1 MVIVKVA
8 YVGSAAAVVGASQEE
23 VRIGNATLRE
33 LWTVLSKRHGE
44 AFEGLVSFGTEL
56 SAYVVLLNGRN
67 IRLLNGLDTPL
78 QDGDRVTIMA
88 PFAGG

>member
-1 MVIVKVA
+1 MITVKVA
-8 YVGSAAAVVGASQEE
+8 YVGSAATVVGTSEE
-23 VRIGNATLRE
+23 NVQVGTATLRE
-33 LWTVLSKRHGE
+33 LWTVLFKRHGE
-44 AFEGLVSFGTEL
+44 AFEGLVSVDTDL

-78 QDGDRVTIMA
+78 QDGDRITIMA